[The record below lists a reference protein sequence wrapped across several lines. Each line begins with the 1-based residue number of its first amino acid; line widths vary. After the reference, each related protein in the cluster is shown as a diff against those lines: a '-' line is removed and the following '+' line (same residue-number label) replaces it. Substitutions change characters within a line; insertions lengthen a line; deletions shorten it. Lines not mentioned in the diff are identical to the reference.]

1 MCLAIPG
8 KIKSIELQHNG
19 LVRMAKV
26 SFGGITKEASLEM
39 LPDAKI
45 DDYVLVHVG
54 VAISKVNEEEAKK
67 TFKYLEEIGELGEL
81 EDVEDYL
88 PEKLSNWFD
97 ISTYNTLYDIL
108 IEIKKIAKLKPIIR
122 LVVLE
127 KPSKSLIISILLF
140 IKEKQ
145 NKIAENKRNQKL

>member
-8 KIKSIELQHNG
+8 RIRSIETKYNG

-39 LPDAKI
+39 LPDADI

-54 VAISKVNEEEAKK
+54 VAISKVNEEEAQK

-81 EDVEDYL
+81 EDVDEYL
-88 PEKLSNWFD
+88 P
-97 ISTYNTLYDIL
+97 
-108 IEIKKIAKLKPIIR
+108 
-122 LVVLE
+122 
-127 KPSKSLIISILLF
+127 KS
-140 IKEKQ
+140 E
-145 NKIAENKRNQKL
+145 